1 MFQKAYKVYCRAQEI
16 IIGTF
21 FATIVLLTFIN
32 AVLRTMNRPIP
43 TTDDICSLL
52 FAWAA
57 LLGADVALRYSR
69 LVGMDIMVTK
79 FSPKW
84 QKNFQLLVYLI
95 MIVAMALFIRYG
107 VALASRNWLRFL
119 NTLPISYGW
128 VTLSFPVGCGMMIF
142 TSIVKIAKILSHYND
157 DSYNVRKDNRD
168 VVGEENTTGVTQD
181 GIADGAKAGAKG
193 DKSCSL

>member
-1 MFQKAYKVYCRAQEI
+1 MFQKVYRIYCRAQEI

-21 FATIVLLTFIN
+21 FAAIVFLTFIN

-43 TTDDICSLL
+43 TTDDVCSLL

-69 LVGMDIMVTK
+69 LVGMDILVTK

-84 QKNFQLLVYLI
+84 QKFFQILVYVI
-95 MIVAMALFIRYG
+95 MIIAMVIFIRYG
-107 VALASRNWLRFL
+107 IALATRNWLRFL

-142 TSIVKIAKILSHYND
+142 TSIVKIGKILNHYKD
-157 DSYNVRKDNRD
+157 DSYNVRKDNID
-168 VVGEENTTGVTQD
+168 IVGEEYTTGVESEE
-181 GIADGAKAGAKG
+181 
-193 DKSCSL
+193 KSCSL